1 MKHLFYPSLVLAAFC
16 TAGTSLGHAQQHKQ
30 LNVKKVQVSAP
41 VEAQD
46 VPALMDRNGVE
57 FQPIDQVNWKEY
69 PYKPQV
75 AFRIAHTGKEILVHY
90 RVTEVSVRAVAA
102 ADNGKVWEDACAEFF
117 VSPEANDFY
126 YNFECNCAAKLL
138 IQAGRPGD
146 RPMADPAVVATVKR
160 WSSLGSEPF
169 EERVGECTW
178 ELALVIRRRAKDV
191 KAEDFADYILG
202 YTCLNDVTARDVQK
216 GDGQWTRGKS
226 MDGFAP
232 LGPVVTDE
240 VDPAALDIETRLNG
254 AVVQRGN
261 TSQFMT
267 AVPQLL
273 EFITASMTL
282 EPGDVVTTGTP
293 AGVGPMVS
301 GDTVEVTVQ
310 GIGTLRNH
318 IV

>member
-1 MKHLFYPSLVLAAFC
+1 MRYV
-16 TAGTSLGHAQQHKQ
+16 
-30 LNVKKVQVSAP
+30 
-41 VEAQD
+41 
-46 VPALMDRNGVE
+46 
-57 FQPIDQVNWKEY
+57 
-69 PYKPQV
+69 
-75 AFRIAHTGKEILVHY
+75 
-90 RVTEVSVRAVAA
+90 
-102 ADNGKVWEDACAEFF
+102 
-117 VSPEANDFY
+117 
-126 YNFECNCAAKLL
+126 KLL
-138 IQAGRPGD
+138 RDGKGVWGVLQGD
-146 RPMADPAVVATVKR
+146 LVRTLTKP
-160 WSSLGSEPF
+160 PF
-169 EERVGECTW
+169 EEICYDGESLPLEACRLLAPCEATKIVCVGKNYYDHAVEMGEGVPEQPILFLKAPNTLNHPEGTVHAPTFVGRLDYEG
-178 ELALVIRRRAKDV
+178 ELAFVIRRRAKDV
-191 KAEDFADYILG
+191 KAENFADYILG

-240 VDPAALDIETRLNG
+240 VDPAALAIETRLNG
-254 AVVQRGN
+254 TVVQQGN

-293 AGVGPMVS
+293 AGVGPMAP

-318 IV
+318 II

>member
-1 MKHLFYPSLVLAAFC
+1 MRYV
-16 TAGTSLGHAQQHKQ
+16 
-30 LNVKKVQVSAP
+30 
-41 VEAQD
+41 
-46 VPALMDRNGVE
+46 
-57 FQPIDQVNWKEY
+57 
-69 PYKPQV
+69 
-75 AFRIAHTGKEILVHY
+75 
-90 RVTEVSVRAVAA
+90 
-102 ADNGKVWEDACAEFF
+102 
-117 VSPEANDFY
+117 
-126 YNFECNCAAKLL
+126 KLL
-138 IQAGRPGD
+138 RDGKGVWGVLQGD
-146 RPMADPAVVATVKR
+146 LVRTLTKP
-160 WSSLGSEPF
+160 PF
-169 EERVGECTW
+169 EEICYDGESLPLEACRLLAPCEATKIVCVGKNYYDHAVEMGEGVPEQPILFLKAPNTLNHPEGAVHAPTFVGRLDYEG
-178 ELALVIRRRAKDV
+178 ELAFVIRRRAKDV
-191 KAEDFADYILG
+191 KAENFADYILG

-240 VDPAALDIETRLNG
+240 VDPDALAIETRLNG
-254 AVVQRGN
+254 TVVQQGN

-293 AGVGPMVS
+293 AGIGPMAP

-318 IV
+318 II